1 MFGIEELK
9 ESMQQNETTIECPVK
24 KCIRRVKIMH
34 KRDPQ
39 FLDSYLAKDISDK
52 QTQDLRDWFCE
63 KHKIYIT
70 PSTFIYDTLQD
81 NLLWYDEEDQ
91 GLIRKI
97 LKRKRVKAQL
107 FHDNSED
114 AVTWAVFRYLEKERL
129 ASGFLGKL
137 SGVMVERPKLIYWS
151 YSPSEQNAWSDLEK
165 AREEFGERKK
175 RGSEPDLIIK
185 SDNALFFI
193 EAKLTANNETSD
205 RPDNLKKY
213 LIGGN
218 GWYDTVF
225 ESDYQTIA
233 IRERKYELLRF
244 WLIGTWIAKQ
254 LDLDFY
260 LVNLVLRRKEK
271 NIESIFKEHIKE
283 NPRRRFIRTTWESI
297 YDYIVNNSSS
307 GKNKQVMI
315 RYFRNKTVGY
325 RKGRLQGAFSIQ
337 QW

>member
-9 ESMQQNETTIECPVK
+9 ESIQQNETTIECPVK
-24 KCIRRVKIMH
+24 KCKRRVKIMH
-34 KRDPQ
+34 KGDPQ
-39 FLDSYLAKDISDK
+39 LLDSYLARETSDG
-52 QTQDLRDWFCE
+52 QTQNFKDWFCE
-63 KHKIYIT
+63 KHRIYTT
-70 PSTFIYDTLQD
+70 PTTFIYDNLRD
-81 NLLWYDEEDQ
+81 NLLWYDEKDQ
-91 GLIRKI
+91 NYIKEI
-97 LKRKRVKAQL
+97 LKRKRVRAQL

-114 AVTWAVFRYLEKERL
+114 AVTWTVFRYLEKEKL
-129 ASGFLGKL
+129 VNGFLDKL

-151 YSPSEQNAWSDLEK
+151 YSPSEQHAWSDLEK

-193 EAKLTANNETSD
+193 EAKLTASNETPG

-213 LIGGN
+213 LTGGN
-218 GWYDTVF
+218 GWYDSVF
-225 ESDYQTIA
+225 QSDYQTIA
-233 IRERKYELLRF
+233 IKERKYELLRF

-260 LVNLVLRRKEK
+260 LVNLVLREKEK
-271 NIESIFKEHIKE
+271 NIESIFKKHIKE
-283 NPRRRFIRTTWESI
+283 NSRRRFIRTTWEAI
-297 YDYIVNNSSS
+297 YEYIVNSSSS

-337 QW
+337 